1 MIKAVI
7 FDMGGVILRTIDYA
21 PREGMAQR
29 FGCSRAELEKFV
41 FLSATSVLSEVGKLS
56 DIDHW
61 RAVLEYFNQSEINAE
76 EAYDE
81 FFSGDAINQE
91 LLEYARSLKPKRRI
105 GLLSNAWENT
115 RQRLEGRYGFIND
128 FDISIFSA
136 EVGKR
141 KPDEDIFML
150 ALEKLN
156 VKPKEAIFIDDFVS
170 NVRGAQNAGL
180 HAILF
185 ESNEQV
191 IAEVNRLINQG

>member
-61 RAVLEYFNQSEINAE
+61 RAVLEYFNQSEFNAE

-115 RQRLEGRYGFIND
+115 RKRLEGQYGFIND

-141 KPDEDIFML
+141 KPDEDIFIL